1 MKGGA
6 KMKRFLILMVIL
18 VGPIAAVW
26 PINHDYF
33 RQVTKLSD
41 GILFKAQSLADTTD
55 APVFHAAQA
64 ETILAELKD
73 MIHQYEEM
81 MVFAESPYPGE
92 ILLGTTP
99 PGDDTWLETLCTTR
113 YDGPLKEIRFR
124 RTGHRAK
131 YLRIND
137 IEITYMTPRGPR
149 KETFNRSARVKLYSD
164 GLFRFSLPRPMRIRR
179 IRILVHHESTGL
191 VITGIPHHSP
201 APPRV
206 ERVRFVEPE
215 PIPAEVLLGTTSGGN
230 DSWLETVCHNPYH
243 RPVKEIRL
251 KRTGRRA
258 SYLRIND
265 IEITSVGSRGRR
277 TMFFNRNGRI
287 KLRPGGVFSLELP
300 RPMRIAHIRILIA
313 HESTGL
319 EVYGMH

>member
-1 MKGGA
+1 
-6 KMKRFLILMVIL
+6 MKRFLVLIVALASPMGV
-18 VGPIAAVW
+18 VW
-26 PINHDYF
+26 SINHDYF
-33 RQVTKLSD
+33 RQVTTLSD
-41 GILFKAQSLADTTD
+41 EILFKAQSLADVTD

-64 ETILAELKD
+64 ETILNELKD
-73 MIHQYEEM
+73 MIDQYEEM

-113 YDGPLKEIRFR
+113 YGGPVKEIRLR

-137 IEITYMTPRGPR
+137 IEVTYMTPAGPR
-149 KETFNRSARVKLYSD
+149 RETFNRSARIKLYPD
-164 GLFRFSLPRPMRIRR
+164 GLFRFPLPRPMRVRR

-191 VITGIPHHSP
+191 VISAIPYARP
-201 APPRV
+201 APPRT
-206 ERVRFVEPE
+206 ERIQFVEPE
-215 PIPAEVLLGTTSGGN
+215 PIPAEILLGTTSRGN

-265 IEITSVGSRGRR
+265 IEITSVTPKGRAK
-277 TMFFNRNGRI
+277 MLFNQNGRA
-287 KLRPGGVFSLELP
+287 KLRPGGVFSLVLP
-300 RPMRIAHIRILIA
+300 RPVRIAHIRIRID
-313 HESTGL
+313 HESAGL
-319 EVYGMH
+319 EVYGVH